1 MSIKNQASPTQP
13 VLLEDDSISFKS
25 CCTELFRWVRA
36 SAECVEEI
44 PDVLKGLAD
53 DIEQAWQDSAKR

>member
-1 MSIKNQASPTQP
+1 MSIKNQANRTQP

-44 PDVLKGLAD
+44 PG
-53 DIEQAWQDSAKR
+53 DSKNKRPVGAK